1 MDGYIALSYWDLA
14 AASAL
19 VFINA
24 GLSVIFRLR
33 LHRSL
38 LIAAIRMV
46 VQLALVGVVLTTLFS
61 VVSPLWTGLTALG
74 MVLFAGH
81 EAAQRQERRL
91 SGWWSYGLGTG
102 SMMVSSVVVTVF
114 ALLTALRPNPWY
126 DPRYAIPLLG
136 MILGNCMT
144 GIALGLDTLT
154 TSLVSRRAGVE
165 AQLMLGATRQEAVA
179 PVTRQA
185 LRSALMPTINSMSA
199 TGVVSLPGMMT
210 GQILG
215 GVPPA
220 EAVKYQILVMFLIAG
235 GTGLGAV
242 TAVLG
247 GVYRLTDGRHRL
259 RLDRLGRP
267 KRGIADRRS
276 TRSDLL
282 ISWQGTAARCSA
294 PPDRSRRTQYLEIW
308 RGCRRP
314 DVNRPAVASLKA
326 EFSCVR
332 QVQQIGHGE
341 GCGGSF
347 RSIEQH
353 PLVRSERPSLRPDL
367 AFGRAPRAA
376 AVKDAAANAVCTG
389 GAGAKRPWPSEHGA
403 RLNRSAVR
411 LRVAMPPSCAH
422 VNRPC

>member
-1 MDGYIALSYWDLA
+1 VDSYIALNYWELA
-14 AASAL
+14 AASVL

-24 GLSVIFRLR
+24 GLSVIFGLR

-46 VQLALVGVVLTTLFS
+46 VQLSLVGLVLTTLFS
-61 VVSPLWTGLTALG
+61 IVSPLWTGLTALG

-81 EAAQRQERRL
+81 EAAQRQERGL

-102 SMMVSSVVVTVF
+102 CMMMSSVVVTVF

-165 AQLMLGATRQEAVA
+165 AQLMLGATRQAAVA

-220 EAVKYQILVMFLIAG
+220 EAVKYQILVMFMIAG

-259 RLDRLGRP
+259 RLDRLRP
-267 KRGIADRRS
+267 PK
-276 TRSDLL
+276 
-282 ISWQGTAARCSA
+282 
-294 PPDRSRRTQYLEIW
+294 
-308 RGCRRP
+308 
-314 DVNRPAVASLKA
+314 PA
-326 EFSCVR
+326 
-332 QVQQIGHGE
+332 
-341 GCGGSF
+341 
-347 RSIEQH
+347 
-353 PLVRSERPSLRPDL
+353 
-367 AFGRAPRAA
+367 
-376 AVKDAAANAVCTG
+376 
-389 GAGAKRPWPSEHGA
+389 
-403 RLNRSAVR
+403 
-411 LRVAMPPSCAH
+411 
-422 VNRPC
+422 

>member
-1 MDGYIALSYWDLA
+1 VDSYIALTYWDLA
-14 AASAL
+14 AASSL
-19 VFINA
+19 ILINA

-38 LIAAIRMV
+38 LIAAIRMA
-46 VQLALVGVVLTTLFS
+46 VQLTLVGLVLTTLFS
-61 VVSPLWTGLTALG
+61 IVSPLWTGLAALG

-81 EAAQRQERRL
+81 EAAQRQARPL

-102 SMMVSSVVVTVF
+102 SMMMASVLVTVF

-144 GIALGLDTLT
+144 GVALGLDTLT
-154 TSLVSRRAGVE
+154 TSVVARRAGIE

-179 PVTRQA
+179 PVTREA

-242 TAVLG
+242 ASVLG

-259 RLDRLGRP
+259 RLDRLRP
-267 KRGIADRRS
+267 PK
-276 TRSDLL
+276 
-282 ISWQGTAARCSA
+282 
-294 PPDRSRRTQYLEIW
+294 
-308 RGCRRP
+308 
-314 DVNRPAVASLKA
+314 PA
-326 EFSCVR
+326 
-332 QVQQIGHGE
+332 
-341 GCGGSF
+341 
-347 RSIEQH
+347 
-353 PLVRSERPSLRPDL
+353 
-367 AFGRAPRAA
+367 
-376 AVKDAAANAVCTG
+376 
-389 GAGAKRPWPSEHGA
+389 
-403 RLNRSAVR
+403 
-411 LRVAMPPSCAH
+411 
-422 VNRPC
+422 